1 MDYTRL
7 QSQFFLAYKQSLIF
21 NPVLFFRRHFNIFC
35 RLTEVLLQKYIKPT
49 LKVSTLNWIEDRSMK
64 RDRTEF
70 FLPLHYIH
78 NYILCL
84 HDFTID
90 MDSIQKCNSAYKKGV
105 KDISSHEK
113 FILFRFSSRLCWSSA
128 FLRSTQNLKKKKS
141 SSWFGRL
148 LSKFTK
154 HEED

>member
-1 MDYTRL
+1 MET
-7 QSQFFLAYKQSLIF
+7 
-21 NPVLFFRRHFNIFC
+21 
-35 RLTEVLLQKYIKPT
+35 
-49 LKVSTLNWIEDRSMK
+49 

-105 KDISSHEK
+105 KDISSHET
-113 FILFRFSSRLCWSSA
+113 FILFRFSSRLYYQSRI
-128 FLRSTQNLKKKKS
+128 F
-141 SSWFGRL
+141 
-148 LSKFTK
+148 KFK
-154 HEED
+154 IYNI

>member
-1 MDYTRL
+1 MKFDNGAFTKLTNIVIVYWKYCLLKWIKRGYNHNFSRTINKVW
-7 QSQFFLAYKQSLIF
+7 FLILS
-21 NPVLFFRRHFNIFC
+21 FFRRHFNIFC

-113 FILFRFSSRLCWSSA
+113 FILFRFSSRLCWDLLN
-128 FLRSTQNLKKKKS
+128 FLY
-141 SSWFGRL
+141 
-148 LSKFTK
+148 
-154 HEED
+154 

>member
-1 MDYTRL
+1 ML
-7 QSQFFLAYKQSLIF
+7 QSQFFSAYKQSLIF
-21 NPVLFFRRHFNIFC
+21 NPDFFFRRHFNIFC

-49 LKVSTLNWIEDRSMK
+49 LKVSTLNWIEERSMK
-64 RDRTEF
+64 TDRTEF

-90 MDSIQKCNSAYKKGV
+90 MDSIQKCNSAYKWGV

-113 FILFRFSSRLCWSSA
+113 FILFRFSSRLCWDLILKFGLSEKHTK
-128 FLRSTQNLKKKKS
+128 FEKNLP
-141 SSWFGRL
+141 GGL
-148 LSKFTK
+148 
-154 HEED
+154 DVY